1 LVKIDEQIAGV
12 IYLQYRQE
20 VGPKL
25 FVDKKNELEE
35 MQAYAKD
42 KKYDLIYSWNEETGD
57 DSQIIVTLT
66 RTNEKG
72 EKQIWWN
79 GSKNGALYLR
89 PDSFDTYETTSGF
102 WVTTATSPV
111 IQWQNNNTPIIFT
124 EKSENTPVR
133 WFNLLR
139 KSSSDRS
146 YLGEWQSLMV
156 TNESFLN
163 AMPANIKA
171 IHENSATATQEQK
184 DAHDKWLVDAWKA
197 IFSNLTDEQ
206 LAGMNLKRADIASLD
221 FARTGKTY
229 TQVWIH
235 GVGTYPIY
243 DYSLLQAVKDFSQE
257 FHFNE
262 PTMMIEFWE
271 ALKTKQGGDWSK
283 YLTWNKNYGHE
294 GFGDWSFH
302 YAIDGTILHDIPIP
316 GLDGVVA
323 DMAVRAYYYDV
334 NGNEQTTLIAKVL
347 KLPDGTLLNP
357 LNQTTTRAEI
367 DKAIPQLYDLGS
379 VPGIDIVAEEENV
392 IKLFPGK
399 YLELPGVQAYL
410 KFIKANKTAL
420 EEFLKTGSPTLKIIV
435 PMGEGGS
442 GGRNILHGYPN
453 VGPPTP
459 TP

>member
-1 LVKIDEQIAGV
+1 MKFNKIEARLITRVLSVLEIGVLVFQASCARPSPTVSLTPEASIPTAGLV
-12 IYLQYRQE
+12 TFT
-20 VGPKL
+20 PSPTPTPT
-25 FVDKKNELEE
+25 F
-35 MQAYAKD
+35 
-42 KKYDLIYSWNEETGD
+42 
-57 DSQIIVTLT
+57 TLT
-66 RTNEKG
+66 ETPTPTFTPTETPKPTPTEGPYESLTKINP
-72 EKQIWWN
+72 
-79 GSKNGALYLR
+79 SKL
-89 PDSFDTYETTSGF
+89 
-102 WVTTATSPV
+102 
-111 IQWQNNNTPIIFT
+111 
-124 EKSENTPVR
+124 
-133 WFNLLR
+133 
-139 KSSSDRS
+139 
-146 YLGEWQSLMV
+146 

-171 IHENSATATQEQK
+171 THENSSTATQEQK

-229 TQVWIH
+229 TQNWIH

-243 DYSLLQAVKDFSQE
+243 DYSLLQAVKAFSQE
-257 FHFNE
+257 FNFNE
-262 PTMMIEFWE
+262 PTMMINFWE
-271 ALKTKQGGDWSK
+271 ALKAKVGGNWSK
-283 YLTWNKNYGHE
+283 YLWQERYGRE
-294 GFGDWSFH
+294 GFNDWSFH
-302 YAIDGTILHDIPIP
+302 YAIDGTIFHDIPIP
-316 GLDGVVA
+316 GLEGVIA

-367 DKAIPQLYDLGS
+367 DQNIKKYPHLYDLGS
-379 VPGIDIVAEEENV
+379 VPGIGILAEEENV

-410 KFIKANKTAL
+410 KFIKANKTDL
-420 EEFLKTGSPTLKIIV
+420 EKFLKTGSPTLKIII
-435 PMGEGGS
+435 PMAEGGS
-442 GGRNILHGYPN
+442 GGYNILHDNPN